1 MNALILTLQD
11 AFSANPGVLLVSPPS
26 LIETLPLGIYACDA
40 HGRLCWCNHRAEELW
55 GRSPRIG
62 DDTERFCGSHM
73 LYSLDGRLIRREET
87 PMAQALRSGEPID
100 GEEAVVEQPDG
111 SRIVATVHITPLKDA
126 RGNVVGA
133 INCFYDITALKEAET
148 QQRLLFS
155 ELKHRT
161 KNNMQIL
168 HALLHAARRGTTHL
182 EARAAFDEAIQRIDA
197 MAAAQAVLYR
207 ASNVRAY
214 QARAFLDAVCGSLG
228 QAFGAGIDIHCEAA
242 DGELPND
249 TAAPLALILN
259 ELVTNAAKHGM
270 NEHDEALIRVSL
282 MREGDEFLLRV
293 EDGGPGFDLAS
304 VCRRSSGLGLVLGL
318 VGQIGGT
325 FAVERT
331 PGARCT
337 VRFPDTSRR
346 SH

>member
-1 MNALILTLQD
+1 MNALVLTLQD
-11 AFSANPGVLLVSPPS
+11 ISSANPDVLLVSPPS
-26 LIETLPLGIYACDA
+26 LIEILPIGIYACNA
-40 HGRLCWCNHRAEELW
+40 QGRLCWCNRRAAALW

-100 GEEAVVEQPDG
+100 GEEAVVERPDG
-111 SRIVATVHITPLKDA
+111 SRIVATVHINPLKDA

-133 INCFYDITALKEAET
+133 INCFYDITAIKEAET
-148 QQRLLFS
+148 QQRLLFA
-155 ELKHRT
+155 ELNHRT

-168 HALLHAARRGTTHL
+168 HALLCAARRDTTHP
-182 EARAAFDEAIQRIDA
+182 EARAALDGATQRIGA
-197 MAAAQAVLYR
+197 MAAAQTVLYR

-228 QAFGAGIDIHCEAA
+228 QAFGASIGIHCEAA
-242 DGELPND
+242 DAELPND

-259 ELVTNAAKHGM
+259 ELVTNAAKHGAD
-270 NEHDEALIRVSL
+270 EHGEAAIRVSL
-282 MREGDEFLLRV
+282 IRDGREFLLRV

-304 VCRRSSGLGLVLGL
+304 VCRRSSGLGLVVGL

-325 FAVERT
+325 FKVERT
-331 PGARCT
+331 PGACCT
-337 VRFPDTSRR
+337 VRFPDASRPPQ
-346 SH
+346 